1 MTRVLLR
8 SGRDLEGRGN
18 VSRSS
23 NGGGLFGGCLWRWEE
38 GLELEVRGEEG
49 VEGGLVLIGVDEVG
63 SCLGAFDG
71 EGSPIVGQCSF
82 LGSVKCA

>member
-8 SGRDLEGRGN
+8 SGRDLEGRRN
-18 VSRSS
+18 VGGSS
-23 NGGGLFGGCLWRWEE
+23 GGGGGSFWWWEE
-38 GLELEVRGEEG
+38 GLELEVRGAEG

-63 SCLGAFDG
+63 SCLSALDG

-82 LGSVKCA
+82 LGGVECA